1 MVSANVY
8 QQQILVQQK
17 ALADDDECLC
27 FSMKTFRCCFCVGKV
42 NLFANNG

>member
-1 MVSANVY
+1 MFISNRFKCNK
-8 QQQILVQQK
+8 K

-27 FSMKTFRCCFCVGKV
+27 FSMKMFCCCFCVGKV